1 MTEERLMQY
10 RGLIQEIK
18 QLEGRLTSLNRN
30 GPQEVTDAVSSAAEF
45 PYSKH
50 TKVIRGIAVEDYI
63 QSEQRI
69 LRMQAAALCKAKK
82 ELAALEEYI
91 SSVPDATIRSIM
103 RYRYIDG
110 WGWRR
115 ISRRVFDSLEESIPR
130 KRIERFLSASDLSGL
145 DDLQ

>member
-1 MTEERLMQY
+1 M
-10 RGLIQEIK
+10 
-18 QLEGRLTSLNRN
+18 EGRLTSLTRN

-110 WGWRR
+110 WGWLR
-115 ISRRVFDSLEESIPR
+115 IAMRFGWRDETTPHKKIQD
-130 KRIERFLSASDLSGL
+130 FLSDSGFSGL